1 MIPSKRLLP
10 TFLLLFLVTF
20 LTISCSQQS
29 SHSPQPVSQN
39 QKPDRINKV
48 PAGHY
53 LGQASYALQT
63 VKQAREKALNTAV
76 SLLVAAKAGNT
87 AEVSGDVQN
96 KTTSVIRGGRESLT
110 NSSTINTT
118 VTISGKEIP
127 VQEVYRGLSHE
138 VTLLNKVRLEIALND
153 DYVNDAI
160 EAITKV
166 AQKDGDK
173 GRGKIFILPFFF

>member
-1 MIPSKRLLP
+1 MILSKRLLP
-10 TFLLLFLVTF
+10 VFLLLLLAPF

-39 QKPDRINKV
+39 QKPDWINKV
-48 PAGHY
+48 PIGHY

-118 VTISGKEIP
+118 VTISGQEIP
-127 VQEVYRGLSHE
+127 VQFRIVEFWRDREAGY
-138 VTLLNKVRLEIALND
+138 I
-153 DYVNDAI
+153 YVLI
-160 EAITKV
+160 EDLAV
-166 AQKDGDK
+166 
-173 GRGKIFILPFFF
+173 